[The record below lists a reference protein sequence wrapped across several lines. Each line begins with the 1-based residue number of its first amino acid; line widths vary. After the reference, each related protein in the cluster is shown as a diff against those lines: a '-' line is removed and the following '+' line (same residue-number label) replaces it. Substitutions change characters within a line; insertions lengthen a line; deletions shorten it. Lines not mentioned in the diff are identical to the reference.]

1 MAAFQH
7 FLYVQGVRV
16 GRAPRVCGTGQGKPL
31 QTSDFLSKMWNDA
44 RHGGALKRLEDG
56 ESEANLGYLVKPHL
70 KKIKAE
76 M

>member
-1 MAAFQH
+1 
-7 FLYVQGVRV
+7 
-16 GRAPRVCGTGQGKPL
+16 
-31 QTSDFLSKMWNDA
+31 MWNDA